1 MYKLVSINPKRAKR
15 KKLGTKFYIIDKET
29 NFHLPIFNF
38 PTAYEEWKDNKNL
51 PKGIFYE
58 KYYIDYLGNITSREK
73 IIGIWEIDKKIIIQD
88 ECDYTK

>member
-1 MYKLVSINPKRAKR
+1 MKLSLKMKME
-15 KKLGTKFYIIDKET
+15 YIQM
-29 NFHLPIFNF
+29 H
-38 PTAYEEWKDNKNL
+38 
-51 PKGIFYE
+51 IFYE